1 MASAGCLAPDC
12 SSVSVIDQAGKIKGQ
27 LALGSTSL
35 RGDAL
40 KGSNASNCKKKKKK
54 KSEYKTKIKQ
64 PNTTKQNK
72 NKNKQTNK
80 KRTSMTY
87 RVVPAHGG

>member
-1 MASAGCLAPDC
+1 MGSAGCLAPDC

-40 KGSNASNCKKKKKK
+40 KGSNASNCKKKKNLNTKQK
-54 KSEYKTKIKQ
+54 LNNQIQQNKIKTK
-64 PNTTKQNK
+64 T
-72 NKNKQTNK
+72 NKQTKN
-80 KRTSMTY
+80 
-87 RVVPAHGG
+87 VQV

>member
-40 KGSNASNCKKKKKK
+40 KGSNASICKKIKII
-54 KSEYKTKIKQ
+54 SEYKTKIKQ

-80 KRTSMTY
+80 QKTY
-87 RVVPAHGG
+87 KYDL

>member
-40 KGSNASNCKKKKKK
+40 KGSNASICKK
-54 KSEYKTKIKQ
+54 I
-64 PNTTKQNK
+64 NNI
-72 NKNKQTNK
+72 
-80 KRTSMTY
+80 
-87 RVVPAHGG
+87 